1 MKKIFYVI
9 ACSALLLLNACNDNE
24 FGGRGAVEGDA
35 ISFVAN
41 LKTDAKTRTVYGEQ
55 NETTKA
61 WPIYWK
67 DGDKVDVFCPQAQ
80 NGAEGLNHKNKAVFT
95 VHTEV
100 KDDIAGS
107 SYTLTGEQEALY
119 WGAKEQHDFYAF
131 YPAGNVTNWSEADG
145 KCTIAAEVPTTQIIH
160 EEDLDEEQE
169 EYTIACNMDYA
180 IMATRVKTTANRS
193 EYKPGDA
200 EGTKSLIP
208 LNFNPVNTA
217 VTITIEPMTNE
228 NPNVYYLINSL
239 TIANSTAD
247 GVVEKSLAGK
257 FTYTFGSDDVKSVP
271 TITSASMERNIQVE
285 FEKPVRITNE
295 KGLKVTVF
303 LLPDAD
309 ACLKVAVNGK
319 TIPQTA
325 GVQPENIYLGKS
337 SKASEKLTANAVNP
351 VNLGNMPDEVAA
363 VGADRWQSTVQ
374 NRAYVSQLSLPGAY
388 DAANFGNNT
397 SKCDRAQTA
406 LGGTAT
412 AESVIPYMFNH
423 GIRVFDLKL
432 TWDDNK
438 FRVPRMGTLTGKQ
451 TEIDFGA
458 IMKSATAWL
467 RSHTTEFLIFML
479 SDYEKNDN
487 LWESHIQSQILSKFD
502 SPEDYLID
510 FPADITVEQAR
521 GKVLFINCNESHL
534 FNPGVNM
541 YGWNRNDQAI
551 CNVSENNPNVIS
563 GDFSFGNGT
572 ISIED
577 YNNAMGRRQWIVIG
591 YRHPIANDQIG
602 LKKQYIKASLDNA
615 HAQGNDDPKH
625 WYITSAAMRYHIPE
639 GVDGG
644 GDDGNHYYCSGYAD
658 LAQSDFN
665 PYVIDYVKGLSNS
678 GTYQKTGIV
687 LGAYMCTDQ
696 QRGQEFVDIIWDNNF
711 KANGPMKAPQ

>member
-1 MKKIFYVI
+1 MM

-24 FGGRGAVEGDA
+24 FGGRGAIEGDA

-61 WPIYWK
+61 WPIYWV

-80 NGAEGLNHKNKAVFT
+80 NGAEGLNHKNKAVLT
-95 VHTEV
+95 VNAPAEN
-100 KDDIAGS
+100 S
-107 SYTLTGEQEALY
+107 NSYILTGDNQEALY
-119 WGAKEQHDFYAF
+119 WGAEYQHDFYAF

-145 KCTIAAEVPTTQIIH
+145 KCTITAEVPTTQIIH

-169 EYTIACNMDYA
+169 DYTIACNMDYA
-180 IMATRVKTTANRS
+180 IMATRVKTTADRTK
-193 EYKPGDA
+193 YKPGDA
-200 EGTKSLIP
+200 EGVKSLIP
-208 LNFNPVNTA
+208 LNFNPINTA
-217 VTITIEPMTNE
+217 VTITIEPMASE

-271 TITSASMERNIQVE
+271 TITSATMERNIQVE

-325 GVQPENIYLGKS
+325 GVQPKNIYLGKS
-337 SKASEKLTANAVNP
+337 STASEKLKANAVNP

-388 DAANFGNNT
+388 DAANFNEG
-397 SKCDRAQTA
+397 SRCDRAQTA
-406 LGGTAT
+406 LGGATT

-432 TWDDNK
+432 AWGNNK
-438 FRVPRMGTLTGKQ
+438 FNVVREEQLWAKE
-451 TEIDFGA
+451 TEINFAA
-458 IMKSATAWL
+458 IMQQATAWL

-479 SDYEKNDN
+479 SDYEKNDA
-487 LWESHIQSQILSKFD
+487 LWESHIQSEILSKFD
-502 SPEDYLID
+502 SEDDYLID

-521 GKVLFINCNESHL
+521 GKVLFINCNESYL

-541 YGWNRNDQAI
+541 SGWNRNNQAV
-551 CNVSENNPNVIS
+551 CNMTSNDTNVS
-563 GDFSFGNGT
+563 GDTFSFGTDG
-572 ISIED
+572 SVWIED
-577 YNNAMGRRQWIVIG
+577 YNNPLGQTLLWST
-591 YRHPIANDQIG
+591 QIKNG
-602 LKKQYIKASLDNA
+602 EVKKKKDYINTSLENAKADT
-615 HAQGNDDPKH
+615 DPKH
-625 WYITSAAMRYHIPE
+625 WFITSSAFRYHAP
-639 GVDGG
+639 
-644 GDDGNHYYCSGYAD
+644 GNNTHTPCSGYAQ
-658 LAQSDFN
+658 LAGSDFN
-665 PYVIDYVKGLSNS
+665 PYVIDYVGKLSNS
-678 GTYQKTGIV
+678 GTYEKTGIV
-687 LGAYMCTDQ
+687 LGAYVCTGSSDQ
-696 QRGQEFVDIIWDNNF
+696 KGQEFVNIIWDNNF